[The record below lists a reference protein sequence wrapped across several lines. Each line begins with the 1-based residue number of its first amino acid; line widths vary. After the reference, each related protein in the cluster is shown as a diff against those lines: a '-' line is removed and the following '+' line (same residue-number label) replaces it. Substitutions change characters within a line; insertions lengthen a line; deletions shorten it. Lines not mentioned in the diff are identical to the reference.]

1 MVLFIIG
8 LGLSDEKD
16 ITVRGLEAVKSC
28 KRLYLE
34 FYTSVLGMENWG
46 REKLEAFY
54 GVRGWIVVLWSIYSS
69 QYIYTIDLI
78 HVSLLSG
85 SLQSLD
91 HALSYYFQ
99 LSTTF
104 AQIHTSMIPI
114 NAILPISTIS
124 YLILPNHHQHQHQH
138 RHRQKQVPVVLADR
152 TMVESEADQIYGEA
166 KDENIGFLV
175 VGDPL
180 CT

>member
-54 GVRGWIVVLWSIYSS
+54 GVRG
-69 QYIYTIDLI
+69 
-78 HVSLLSG
+78 
-85 SLQSLD
+85 
-91 HALSYYFQ
+91 
-99 LSTTF
+99 
-104 AQIHTSMIPI
+104 
-114 NAILPISTIS
+114 
-124 YLILPNHHQHQHQH
+124 
-138 RHRQKQVPVVLADR
+138 
-152 TMVESEADQIYGEA
+152 
-166 KDENIGFLV
+166 
-175 VGDPL
+175 
-180 CT
+180 